1 MLGQPNLPLYSKQ
14 REWLMRENSTSL
26 EFAYDLTLDEVRRR
40 SAVLEAIGP
49 DWDPIRALAEEE
61 QAYAMLYS
69 NLDAEQ
75 QRVYDNLV
83 SAGVLPERAADHA
96 SD

>member
-1 MLGQPNLPLYSKQ
+1 MDDSNG
-14 REWLMRENSTSL
+14 L

-40 SAVLEAIGP
+40 TAVLEAIGA

-61 QAYAMLYS
+61 KAYSMLYS

-75 QRVYDNLV
+75 QRHYDNLV
-83 SAGVLPERAADHA
+83 SAGVLPDRAVDHA

>member
-1 MLGQPNLPLYSKQ
+1 MW
-14 REWLMRENSTSL
+14 EWLVSDNSTGL

-40 SAVLEAIGP
+40 TAVLEAIGA
-49 DWDPIRALAEEE
+49 DWDPVRALVEEE
-61 QAYAMLYS
+61 KAYAMLYS

-75 QRVYDNLV
+75 QRQYDNLV
-83 SAGVLPERAADHA
+83 SAGVLPNRAADHA

>member
-1 MLGQPNLPLYSKQ
+1 
-14 REWLMRENSTSL
+14 
-26 EFAYDLTLDEVRRR
+26 
-40 SAVLEAIGP
+40 
-49 DWDPIRALAEEE
+49 
-61 QAYAMLYS
+61 MLYS

>member
-1 MLGQPNLPLYSKQ
+1 MW
-14 REWLMRENSTSL
+14 EWLMLDDSNGL

-40 SAVLEAIGP
+40 TAVLEAIGA

-61 QAYAMLYS
+61 KAYSMLYS

-75 QRVYDNLV
+75 QRHYDNLV
-83 SAGVLPERAADHA
+83 SAGVLPDRAVDHA

>member
-1 MLGQPNLPLYSKQ
+1 MW
-14 REWLMRENSTSL
+14 EWLMLDDSNGL

-40 SAVLEAIGP
+40 TAVLEAIGA

-61 QAYAMLYS
+61 KAYSMLYS
-69 NLDAEQ
+69 NLDAEH
-75 QRVYDNLV
+75 QRHYDNLV
-83 SAGVLPERAADHA
+83 SAGVLPDRAVDHA

>member
-1 MLGQPNLPLYSKQ
+1 MSD
-14 REWLMRENSTSL
+14 NSTDL

-40 SAVLEAIGP
+40 TAVLEAIGE

-61 QAYAMLYS
+61 QASAMLYS

-75 QRVYDNLV
+75 QRHYDNLV
-83 SAGVLPERAADHA
+83 SAGVLPDRAVDRAAD
-96 SD
+96 